1 MDHKKYPPITPEKST
16 EKPMGAL
23 ARRAEDKRKKEE
35 DEKFKK
41 SAKVDLLLDPNIEWT
56 IKNINGINYLSVK

>member
-1 MDHKKYPPITPEKST
+1 
-16 EKPMGAL
+16 MGAL

>member
-1 MDHKKYPPITPEKST
+1 MDRKKYPTITPEKST
-16 EKPMGAL
+16 EKHMGAL

-35 DEKFKK
+35 EKFKK